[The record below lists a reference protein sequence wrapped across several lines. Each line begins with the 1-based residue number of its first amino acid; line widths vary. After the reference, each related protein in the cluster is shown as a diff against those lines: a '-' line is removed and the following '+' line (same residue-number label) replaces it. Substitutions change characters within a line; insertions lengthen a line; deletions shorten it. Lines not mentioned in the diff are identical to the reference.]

1 MPTAYVSHLD
11 DNVRRSMIG
20 VLNDRLADSTDLQV
34 AVKQAHWNVK
44 GTGFIGFH
52 ELLDDVADHMRDH
65 SDLMAERAVILG
77 GYARGTI
84 QVANEKSTL
93 EPYPVELEAIPQ
105 HAIELRDR
113 LMAFGAKVREAI
125 EAADEAGDDDTAD
138 LFTEISRIVD
148 KDAWFVGAHADQGEG
163 AAEAGSA
170 AA

>member
-1 MPTAYVSHLD
+1 MPTPYVNHLED
-11 DNVRRSMIG
+11 ATRTAMID

-52 ELLDDVADHMRDH
+52 ELLDMVAEHMREH
-65 SDLMAERAVILG
+65 TDLMAERAVILG

-93 EPYPVELEAIPQ
+93 EPYPVELEDIKQ

-113 LMAFGAKVREAI
+113 LMAFGGKVREAI
-125 EAADEAGDDDTAD
+125 EAADEAGDEDTAD
-138 LFTEISRIVD
+138 LFTEVSRVVD
-148 KDAWFVGAHADQGEG
+148 KDAWFVGAHAE
-163 AAEAGSA
+163 
-170 AA
+170 